1 MNEHRDESSEPDA
14 AQVGAAFE
22 AGNQADSGYRRPDGV
37 AGSFQ
42 PPAAELAHTPPP
54 PVVSPAE
61 QATFGRPP
69 GQPSFAPLAGERIPP
84 RPGVVSPPV
93 APGSSETFGRTG
105 SGGNGFDPAPGT
117 RMPPQGR
124 PAESPWWKQDA
135 AADPWRDPR
144 SASWLGRPA
153 VLAAGRLEQLDP
165 DLDVE
170 QEEPTAGPEAE
181 EDPAEDAPK
190 PRVRIGRFGLSA
202 LLLSLVIALVA
213 GAVGGGVGY
222 LIAGT
227 THDALHNSDLSLA
240 KTGTPAN
247 RPPGSI
253 ADIIKRVSPAV
264 VSIDIQVAGG
274 EGVGSGI
281 VIDKAGYIL
290 TNNHVVAPAD
300 GGGGMIVVTFSDQS
314 SASATIVGRDPQ
326 TDLAVIKV
334 QVSTLTVASLGDSG
348 TLAVGDPVIAIGSP
362 LGLMNSASSG
372 IVSAL
377 NRPISPPSDNTSD
390 PSAYI
395 NAIQTD
401 AAVNPGNSGGALV
414 DASGAVVGVNFAL
427 ENPAASTGGGQAG
440 SVGLGF
446 SIPMNTARPI
456 AEQLIKTGKVVH
468 ASIGLTGI
476 DATDG
481 AARHGAYVSQITPG
495 GPADKAGI
503 KAGDVITVA
512 DSTLVSSFAGLMV
525 IVQGHQPG
533 DVVKVRY
540 YPQNKGNPV
549 DVSVTL
555 GSG

>member
-1 MNEHRDESSEPDA
+1 
-14 AQVGAAFE
+14 
-22 AGNQADSGYRRPDGV
+22 
-37 AGSFQ
+37 
-42 PPAAELAHTPPP
+42 
-54 PVVSPAE
+54 
-61 QATFGRPP
+61 
-69 GQPSFAPLAGERIPP
+69 
-84 RPGVVSPPV
+84 
-93 APGSSETFGRTG
+93 
-105 SGGNGFDPAPGT
+105 
-117 RMPPQGR
+117 
-124 PAESPWWKQDA
+124 
-135 AADPWRDPR
+135 
-144 SASWLGRPA
+144 
-153 VLAAGRLEQLDP
+153 
-165 DLDVE
+165 
-170 QEEPTAGPEAE
+170 
-181 EDPAEDAPK
+181 
-190 PRVRIGRFGLSA
+190 VRIGRFGLSA
-202 LLLSLVIALVA
+202 LLVALVIALVA
-213 GAVGGGVGY
+213 GGVGGGVGY

-227 THDALHNSDLSLA
+227 TRDALHNSDVSLA

-247 RPPGSI
+247 RPPGSV

-264 VSIDIQVAGG
+264 VSIDLQVAGG
-274 EGVGSGI
+274 EEVGAGI

-300 GGGGMIVVTFSDQS
+300 GGGGTIGVTFSNQS
-314 SASATIVGRDPQ
+314 RASAKIVGRDPQ
-326 TDLAVIKV
+326 TDLAVLKV

-377 NRPISPPSDNTSD
+377 NRPISPPSDNNSD

-427 ENPAASTGGGQAG
+427 ENPATSTGGGQAG

-481 AARHGAYVSQITPG
+481 AARRGAYVKQITPG

-503 KAGDVITVA
+503 KAGDVVTVA
-512 DSTLVSSFAGLMV
+512 DSTLVTSFAGLMV

-540 YPQNKGNPV
+540 YPQNSGNPV